1 MAKSNNENGNLLR
14 KGHAH
19 GRVALLVNP
28 NVTELSSQQNAFS
41 SQGFQCVVARD
52 LPTALLAITQ
62 HIIDLAVVNSRIFE
76 EGDGWALSGVLR
88 MVFPKAYI
96 AVLTPETSVM
106 TLQAAIN
113 NGLNQVYE
121 SGTPPE
127 SLVETI
133 MQQQTDWASRPAN

>member
-1 MAKSNNENGNLLR
+1 MVKAYNPKVDMVR
-14 KGHAH
+14 KLHA
-19 GRVALLVNP
+19 RVALLVNP
-28 NVTELSSQQNAFS
+28 NVTQLSSQQNAFS
-41 SQGFQCVVARD
+41 AQGMQCVVARD

-62 HIIDLAVVNSRIFE
+62 HVIDLAVVSSRVVE

-88 MVFPKAYI
+88 MVFPNAYI

-121 SGTPPE
+121 TGTPTE
-127 SLVETI
+127 ELVETI
-133 MQQQTDWASRPAN
+133 LQQQPSWAAGPAN

>member
-1 MAKSNNENGNLLR
+1 MVKSHVAKLR
-14 KGHAH
+14 N

-28 NVTELSSQQNAFS
+28 NVGELSSQQNAFS
-41 SQGFQCVVARD
+41 SQGIQCVVARD
-52 LPTALLAITQ
+52 LSTALLAITQ
-62 HIIDLAVVNSRIFE
+62 HVIDLAVVCSRIHE

-88 MVFPKAYI
+88 MVFPNAYI

-121 SGTPPE
+121 IGTPVDE
-127 SLVETI
+127 LV
-133 MQQQTDWASRPAN
+133 DAVLSDPDSVHPSRAN

>member
-1 MAKSNNENGNLLR
+1 MV
-14 KGHAH
+14 KGHVAKLRN

-28 NVTELSSQQNAFS
+28 NVGELSSQQNAFS
-41 SQGFQCVVARD
+41 AQGIQCVVARD
-52 LPTALLAITQ
+52 LSTALLAITQ
-62 HIIDLAVVNSRIFE
+62 HVIDLAVVSSRIHE

-88 MVFPKAYI
+88 MVFPNAYI

-121 SGTPPE
+121 VGTPVDE
-127 SLVETI
+127 LVAAVLN
-133 MQQQTDWASRPAN
+133 DPDSAHPSRAN

>member
-1 MAKSNNENGNLLR
+1 MVKAHNTRLELLR
-14 KGHAH
+14 KGHA
-19 GRVALLVNP
+19 RVALLVNP
-28 NVTELSSQQNAFS
+28 NVAELSSQQNAFS
-41 SQGFQCVVARD
+41 SQGIQCVVARD

-62 HIIDLAVVNSRIFE
+62 HVIDLAVVSSRVFE

-88 MVFPKAYI
+88 MVFPNAYI

-121 SGTPPE
+121 TGTPTE
-127 SLVETI
+127 ELVETI
-133 MQQQTDWASRPAN
+133 LQQQPAWTSGPAN